1 MKDKIF
7 EKENRKMLEFGDII
21 TLENNKKYLVSGT
34 CTYNNKYYVYLV
46 NIENQLNCVLGSV
59 REDDFQEI
67 TDEEEFKQVMPMI
80 LDNVD
85 MSLFEDGGKDE

>member
-1 MKDKIF
+1 
-7 EKENRKMLEFGDII
+7 MLEFGDII

-46 NIENQLNCVLGSV
+46 NMENQLNCVLGSIE
-59 REDDFQEI
+59 EDDLQEI
-67 TDEEEFKQVMPMI
+67 TDEEEFKQVMPLI

-85 MSLFEDGGKDE
+85 MSLFENGGKDE

>member
-1 MKDKIF
+1 
-7 EKENRKMLEFGDII
+7 MLEFGDII
-21 TLENNKKYLVSGT
+21 TLENNKNYLVSGT

>member
-1 MKDKIF
+1 
-7 EKENRKMLEFGDII
+7 MLEFGDII

-85 MSLFEDGGKDE
+85 MSLFEDGRKDE

>member
-1 MKDKIF
+1 
-7 EKENRKMLEFGDII
+7 MLEFGDII

-46 NIENQLNCVLGSV
+46 NIEKQLICVLGSV

>member
-1 MKDKIF
+1 
-7 EKENRKMLEFGDII
+7 MLEFRDII

>member
-1 MKDKIF
+1 
-7 EKENRKMLEFGDII
+7 MLEFGDII

-34 CTYNNKYYVYLV
+34 STYNNKYYVYLV

>member
-1 MKDKIF
+1 
-7 EKENRKMLEFGDII
+7 MLEFGDII